1 MSEKTT
7 RHLGIGIGDKIVT
20 GRIRIIRSG
29 IGKLAKDRINEDL
42 PKIRADDILLFDRII
57 NLDYLLMFQSAGI
70 ISRHGGMTSHAA
82 ILLREM
88 GRTGIIGVGDNADKL
103 KNGDIVLLNPI
114 ENRFVVKQRRRKRRV
129 NREE

>member
-1 MSEKTT
+1 MSEGAKT
-7 RHLGIGIGDKIVT
+7 HSGIGIGDKIVT
-20 GRIRIIRSG
+20 GRVRIIRSG

-42 PKIRADDILLFDRII
+42 PKICADDILLFDRVI

-70 ISRHGGMTSHAA
+70 ISRYGGMTSHAA

-88 GRTGIIGVGDNADKL
+88 GKTGIIGVGDDADKL
-103 KNGDIVLLNPI
+103 KNGDFVMLNPI
-114 ENRFVVKQRRRKRRV
+114 ENRIIVKQRQSRRRV